1 MKECL
6 HSILDN
12 LNQGEMMRKLSVV
25 LILFFMVVESL
36 FIPTL
41 PIHAV
46 DVSDHIKSIDSSF
59 VIRDKDGNVI
69 LPDVNGIYTN
79 IPRDSE
85 IELYYSFD
93 ILDESESEPIV
104 EYTYAEGDL
113 IVIQLPSQLSYVVP
127 ISGLELKDSDTGLT
141 MGILTVASD
150 GTATITLTDFVEN
163 NSGMQA
169 WFRINGTFSEDTLN
183 NPNNET
189 IQLNFDGEIIE
200 IGLQEPEAPN
210 VTVSMTK
217 SGVYNYDTNRMV
229 WTVDFTTSGL
239 IYDLEIVDTIGSNH
253 TYVDGSLT
261 LDNNVVIP
269 SLVGNT
275 WTYIFENG
283 VTGNHQFKYETKPN
297 DGVFNNETSSNKQVS
312 FNNSVRAVKDSV
324 EKANSSAVI
333 QTNWI
338 VKSGVRD
345 GSNPLRFNWTITVN
359 SADATLNNA
368 ILVDTLP
375 SGLTPVTGSFRLRR
389 PDGSRVE
396 VFSSPT
402 VTPGFYTLEPQGN
415 GTTIIRYP
423 FDGTITDDY
432 ALEFVSEV
440 TDPVV
445 IANNSSVS
453 FFNQAS
459 LVWDNEGLGTPNDG
473 TSVGTVAGRVI
484 TKSVS
489 SNNQNYNYLTNN
501 QSVWTIVL
509 NRNAINVTNARFV
522 DTVPVGSEY
531 VDGSFS
537 VNPSTATGIFSYD
550 STTREVEYIFDDAVT
565 TQVTITLRTQITDLG
580 LYYNN
585 NQVNVVNRA
594 YFYGDQIR
602 DTVQTSNA
610 TKTTYSQMLGKS
622 ISTAYNYQ
630 TRRMTWRLV
639 INRNQLSQEGVVIT
653 DLIPAG
659 MRLLP
664 ETIQLSTEEFE
675 YDVNTTVNLDSD
687 LTTKDEL
694 ELVFNETI
702 DKQIV
707 VTYETIAKE
716 GMLLSDGNKSLT
728 NSARYTSTTIPNLTA
743 SATQVI
749 RNTIVNKT
757 GSYLTG
763 SDYIQWGVT
772 INPNAVKLSDVEL
785 VDNLQTGLLLDVTT
799 VRLYPLILE
808 TNGDL
813 TKVNEPVSETL
824 YTIVYDELNN
834 SFTFRFNNEITQ
846 PYRLEFVTD
855 VTQEQLTVQ
864 NTISMNGVGQ
874 TYNSSAN
881 TINVVI
887 AEDDLS
893 GGGTG
898 IKGSVRIR
906 KGDKAESDISLEGAV
921 FGLYNSSGVK
931 LTELT
936 TDENGIA
943 TFENLGMR
951 SYTIV
956 ELVAP
961 YGYEL
966 DSTPIKVR
974 LNSTTPIAMAEH
986 LNDVLT
992 GSITLNK
999 VLLDF
1004 NGETISTL
1012 NTFEI
1017 VLTGPSYPDGQL
1029 FNVRP
1034 GTPLVVNNLLIGQ
1047 YTVSEQNSEG
1057 YDVNVSGVANI
1068 TVENLEETVTVTN
1081 QEARGMM
1088 SIHKDLQ
1095 YANGSKDSRPQSFK
1109 INVKGPSYPDG
1120 QEFTINNQTEL
1131 VLDGLLFGVYEVKE
1145 INAYAYF
1152 VTIEGNEEISEV
1164 NRALNITITNK
1175 RRPDSIL
1182 PKTGLDPFLWP
1193 TLFGGLMIILGLVL
1207 RRSKKSKNS

>member
-1 MKECL
+1 MKKFT
-6 HSILDN
+6 II
-12 LNQGEMMRKLSVV
+12 
-25 LILFFMVVESL
+25 LILFFMVLESL
-36 FIPTL
+36 FIPSL
-41 PIHAV
+41 PVYAV
-46 DVSDHIKSIDSSF
+46 NVSDHIKPIESTFI
-59 VIRDKDGNVI
+59 VRDKDNNVI
-69 LPDVNGIYTN
+69 LPNNDGVYTN
-79 IPRDSE
+79 IPRDAE
-85 IELYYSFD
+85 IELYYAFD

-104 EYTYAEGDL
+104 EYTYAQGDT

-127 ISGLELKDSDTGLT
+127 LSGLELKDSDTGLT
-141 MGILTVASD
+141 IGILTVATD
-150 GTATITLTDFVEN
+150 GTAKITLTDFVEN

-217 SGVYNYDTNRMV
+217 SGVYNYDTNHMV

-261 LDNNVVIP
+261 LDNNSVLP
-269 SLVGNT
+269 SVVGNV

-283 VTGNHQFKYETKPN
+283 VTGNHQFKYETNPN

-312 FNNSVRAVKDSV
+312 FNNSVRAVKDSI

-345 GSNPLRFNWTITVN
+345 GSNPLRFNWTIIVN

-368 ILVDTLP
+368 IIVDTLP

-440 TDPVV
+440 SDPDV
-445 IANNSSVS
+445 IANNNSVS

-459 LVWDNEGLGTPNDG
+459 LVWDNEGLGIPSDG
-473 TSVGTVAGRVI
+473 TSVGTVSGRVI

-489 SNNQNYNYLTNN
+489 SNSQNYNYLTNN
-501 QSVWTIVL
+501 QSLWTIVL

-522 DTVPVGSEY
+522 DTVPLGSEY

-537 VNPSTATGIFSYD
+537 VSPSTATGTFSYN
-550 STTREVEYIFDDAVT
+550 STTRQVEYIFDNAVT
-565 TQVTITLRTQITDLG
+565 AQVTITLRTQITDLS

-602 DTVQTSNA
+602 DTVQSSNA
-610 TKTTYSQMLGKS
+610 TKTTFSQMLGKS
-622 ISTAYNYQ
+622 ISTVYNYQ

-639 INRNQLSQEGVVIT
+639 INRNQLSQEGVVVN

-664 ETIQLSTEEFE
+664 ETIQLSTDEFA

-687 LTTKDEL
+687 LSSKDEL
-694 ELVFNETI
+694 ELVFNEII
-702 DKQIV
+702 DKQII
-707 VTYETIAKE
+707 VTYETVAKE

-728 NSARYTSTTIPNLTA
+728 NSASYTSTTIPNLTA
-743 SATQVI
+743 SATQII
-749 RNTIVNKT
+749 RNTLVSKT
-757 GSYLTG
+757 GLYLTG

-785 VDNLQTGLLLDVTT
+785 VDNLQTGLFLDVST

-813 TKVNEPVSETL
+813 TKVNEPLSETL
-824 YTIVYDELNN
+824 YTIVYDEPNN
-834 SFTFRFNNEITQ
+834 SFRFRFNSEITQ

-898 IKGSVRIR
+898 IKGSVRVR
-906 KGDKAESDISLEGAV
+906 KGDKAESDKSLEGAI

-936 TDENGIA
+936 TDENGVA

-951 SYTIV
+951 SYTII

-974 LNSTTPIAMAEH
+974 LNSTTPIAMVEH
-986 LNDVLT
+986 LNDQLT
-992 GSITLNK
+992 GAITLNK
-999 VLLDF
+999 VLLDYQ
-1004 NGETISTL
+1004 GETISTL
-1012 NTFEI
+1012 NGFEI
-1017 VLTGPSYPDGQL
+1017 ILTGPSYPDGQV
-1029 FNVRP
+1029 FNVKP
-1034 GTPLVVNNLLIGQ
+1034 GTPCVINNLIIGQ
-1047 YTVSEQNSEG
+1047 YIVTEQNSEG
-1057 YDVNVSGVANI
+1057 YDVEVSGTANI
-1068 TVENLEETVTVTN
+1068 TYDNLEEIITVTN
-1081 QEARGMM
+1081 QETRGKFT
-1088 SIHKDLQ
+1088 IQKIVQ
-1095 YANGSKDSRPQSFK
+1095 YINGSLDSRIQSFR

-1120 QEFTINNQTEL
+1120 QEFTINNQSEL
-1131 VLDGLLFGVYEVKE
+1131 VLDGLLFGEYEIKE
-1145 INAYAYF
+1145 INANSYI
-1152 VTIEGNEEISEV
+1152 VNIEGNVVLTDV
-1164 NRALNITITNK
+1164 NRSSTVIITNK

-1182 PKTGLDPFLWP
+1182 PKTGLEPFIWP
-1193 TLFGGLMIILGLVL
+1193 TIFGGLIIIIGLVL
-1207 RRSKKSKNS
+1207 RRKRK